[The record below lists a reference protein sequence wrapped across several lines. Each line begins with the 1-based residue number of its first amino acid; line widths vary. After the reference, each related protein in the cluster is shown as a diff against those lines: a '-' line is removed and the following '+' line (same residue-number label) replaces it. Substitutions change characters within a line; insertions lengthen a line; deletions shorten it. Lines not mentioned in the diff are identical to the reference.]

1 MKEPIIILIPTGL
14 VQILAFFSLFLV
26 CIGAYFTIKREIKQ
40 IRVLNEFDKTLKGGE
55 NKNGERVD

>member
-1 MKEPIIILIPTGL
+1 MKEPIIIMIPMGLI
-14 VQILAFFSLFLV
+14 QILAFFSLSLV

-55 NKNGERVD
+55 NKNGKRVD